1 MSEEEDKGGLEE
13 ETEESSEGP
22 IEDSEESSEEPI
34 EEAEEPPEE
43 PIEEP
48 EVATD
53 AEPDEAEEDAI
64 ARSDFVLVEMT
75 GRAEETGEV
84 FDTTDDETAKE
95 AGIHSDD
102 RVYGPKM
109 VVVGEGWILKGLDD
123 RLEGLK
129 IGETADVEIPP
140 EEAFGVRNPENIRMV
155 PFRVLRSKGINP
167 VLGAQVEVDGRSAI
181 VRSIGA
187 GRVQLDYN
195 HALAGRKIL
204 YQVKVIERYEAD
216 EEKIMAL
223 IGRRF
228 LGIETDIFGVKLLK
242 KKVRI
247 TVPDAI
253 FFAENIQVAKHGV
266 ALDIQR
272 FFPDFEEVEYVEVIK
287 RKT

>member
-1 MSEEEDKGGLEE
+1 MSEEEDKGSPEEITEESVEEPVEESERATDAESE
-13 ETEESSEGP
+13 ETEEN
-22 IEDSEESSEEPI
+22 
-34 EEAEEPPEE
+34 
-43 PIEEP
+43 
-48 EVATD
+48 V
-53 AEPDEAEEDAI
+53 I
-64 ARSDFVLVEMT
+64 AKGDFVLVEMT

-84 FDTTDDETAKE
+84 FDTTDEETAKD
-95 AGIHSDD
+95 AGIHSDE

-129 IGETADVEIPP
+129 VGETADVEIPP
-140 EEAFGVRNPENIRMV
+140 EEAFGVRDPENIRMV
-155 PFRVLRSKGINP
+155 PFRVLRSKGLNP
-167 VLGAQVEVDGRSAI
+167 VLGAQVEVDSRSAI

-195 HALAGRKIL
+195 HPLAGRKIL
-204 YQVKVIERYEAD
+204 YEVKVTERYETD
-216 EEKIMAL
+216 EEKIRAL

-228 LGIETDIFGVKLLK
+228 LGIDTDEFGLKLLK

-253 FFAENIQVAKHGV
+253 FFADNIQVAKRGV
-266 ALDIQR
+266 ALDVQR
-272 FFPDFEEVEYVEVIK
+272 FFPNFDEVEYVEVIK